1 MFCEYHRTT
10 GKAAVDKWKMDSKCS
25 NTDAHHGFKCTATIT
40 HSSQIDIN
48 HIDGDRHNNDPKNLE
63 CLCKNCHARVTIEN
77 EHHLNRYEN
86 TNTSYDK
93 FFTPIIDEE
102 IIE

>member
-1 MFCEYHRTT
+1 M
-10 GKAAVDKWKMDSKCS
+10 
-25 NTDAHHGFKCTATIT
+25 
-40 HSSQIDIN
+40 SQNEKNLKKDELSYLVELSAKIL
-48 HIDGDRHNNDPKNLE
+48 PKNLE